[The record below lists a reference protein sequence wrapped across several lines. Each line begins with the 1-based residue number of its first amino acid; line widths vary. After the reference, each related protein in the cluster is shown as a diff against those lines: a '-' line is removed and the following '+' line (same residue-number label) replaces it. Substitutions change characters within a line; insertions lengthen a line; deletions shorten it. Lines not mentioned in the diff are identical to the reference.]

1 MCASSAARLTFPLRF
16 PKNSITSWLSISGIV
31 QSDTL
36 LCPNILLP
44 KQWGFSNRDLGN
56 ADHGRCDR
64 VAKEEKTEE
73 AAAEEVT
80 VAEEVA
86 EEVEEVSELE
96 ALRQELEKAKAQAA
110 EYLDGWQRARAEF
123 ANYKKR
129 NEQERQDLFKLANAT
144 LITRLLP
151 IFDDFERAFQTLPR
165 NLLNLTWIDGVAL
178 IYRRL
183 QAILEAEGLTLIET
197 EGQNFDP
204 LLHEAVTYEESAEH
218 EEGQV
223 IGEVQKGYQLGERVL
238 RPALVRVAKG
248 KPAPE
253 AEPD

>member
-1 MCASSAARLTFPLRF
+1 M
-16 PKNSITSWLSISGIV
+16 TS
-31 QSDTL
+31 
-36 LCPNILLP
+36 
-44 KQWGFSNRDLGN
+44 
-56 ADHGRCDR
+56 
-64 VAKEEKTEE
+64 EEKIEE

-80 VAEEVA
+80 VAEEVT

-96 ALRQELEKAKAQAA
+96 ALRQELEEAKAQAA

-129 NEQERQDLFKLANAT
+129 NEQERQELFKLANTT
-144 LITRLLP
+144 LITKLLP
-151 IFDDFERAFQTLPR
+151 IFDDFERAFQALPS
-165 NLLNLTWIDGVAL
+165 NLLSLTWIDGVAL

-197 EGQNFDP
+197 EGQSFDP

-218 EEGQV
+218 QEDQI
-223 IGEVQKGYQLGERVL
+223 IGEVQRGYKLGDRIL

-248 KPAPE
+248 
-253 AEPD
+253 EPVSEGEEEGGPD

>member
-1 MCASSAARLTFPLRF
+1 M
-16 PKNSITSWLSISGIV
+16 TS
-31 QSDTL
+31 
-36 LCPNILLP
+36 
-44 KQWGFSNRDLGN
+44 
-56 ADHGRCDR
+56 
-64 VAKEEKTEE
+64 EEKIEE

-80 VAEEVA
+80 VAEEVT

-96 ALRQELEKAKAQAA
+96 ALRQELEEAKAQAA

-129 NEQERQDLFKLANAT
+129 NEQERQELFKLANTT
-144 LITRLLP
+144 LITKLLP
-151 IFDDFERAFQTLPR
+151 IFDDFERAFQALPS
-165 NLLNLTWIDGVAL
+165 NLLSLTWIDGVAL

-197 EGQNFDP
+197 EGQSFDP

-218 EEGQV
+218 EEGQI
-223 IGEVQKGYQLGERVL
+223 IGEVQRGYKLGDRIL

-248 KPAPE
+248 KPAAE
-253 AEPD
+253 AEEGKSDT

>member
-1 MCASSAARLTFPLRF
+1 
-16 PKNSITSWLSISGIV
+16 
-31 QSDTL
+31 
-36 LCPNILLP
+36 
-44 KQWGFSNRDLGN
+44 
-56 ADHGRCDR
+56 
-64 VAKEEKTEE
+64 VAKRTEETKEIEETEGTEE
-73 AAAEEVT
+73 AEVT
-80 VAEEVA
+80 GEVEEA
-86 EEVEEVSELE
+86 AEVEEVSELE

-129 NEQERQDLFKLANAT
+129 NEQERQEIFKLANTT

-165 NLLNLTWIDGVAL
+165 NLLSLTWIDGVAL

-183 QAILEAEGLTLIET
+183 QAILEAEGLTLMET
-197 EGQNFDP
+197 EGESFDP

-218 EEGQV
+218 GEGQI
-223 IGEVQKGYQLGERVL
+223 IGEVQRGYQLGNRVL

-248 KPAPE
+248 KPVPKTEEGEGNAQ
-253 AEPD
+253 

>member
-1 MCASSAARLTFPLRF
+1 MIKEERIEESAA
-16 PKNSITSWLSISGIV
+16 
-31 QSDTL
+31 DE
-36 LCPNILLP
+36 
-44 KQWGFSNRDLGN
+44 
-56 ADHGRCDR
+56 
-64 VAKEEKTEE
+64 VA
-73 AAAEEVT
+73 
-80 VAEEVA
+80 VAEEIT

-129 NEQERQDLFKLANAT
+129 NEQERQELFKLANTT

-165 NLLNLTWIDGVAL
+165 NLLSLTWIDGVAL

-183 QAILEAEGLTLIET
+183 QAILDGEGLTPMDT
-197 EGQNFDP
+197 EGHSFDP
-204 LLHEAVTYEESAEH
+204 LVHEAVTYEESAEH
-218 EEGQV
+218 QEGQI
-223 IGEVQKGYQLGERVL
+223 IGEVQKGYNLGDRVL

-248 KPAPE
+248 KPVLE
-253 AEPD
+253 VEPD

>member
-1 MCASSAARLTFPLRF
+1 VTE
-16 PKNSITSWLSISGIV
+16 
-31 QSDTL
+31 
-36 LCPNILLP
+36 
-44 KQWGFSNRDLGN
+44 
-56 ADHGRCDR
+56 
-64 VAKEEKTEE
+64 EEKIEE
-73 AAAEEVT
+73 AAAEAT
-80 VAEEVA
+80 VVEEVVEEIEEA
-86 EEVEEVSELE
+86 AEVEEVTELE
-96 ALRQELEKAKAQAA
+96 TLRQELEKAKAQAA

-129 NEQERQDLFKLANAT
+129 NDQERQELFKLANTT

-165 NLLNLTWIDGVAL
+165 SLLNFTWIDGVAL
-178 IYRRL
+178 IYRKL
-183 QAILEAEGLTLIET
+183 QAILEAEGLTLMET
-197 EGQNFDP
+197 EGQSFDP

-223 IGEVQKGYQLGERVL
+223 IGEAQKGYKLGDRVL

-248 KPAPE
+248 KPVSE